1 MMTRPELIRALRRM
15 KAETGSL
22 VCLGCGYE
30 HNCDIKGCA
39 IIRAAA
45 EELERIEAQP
55 VRRGRWVKYE
65 SGGGFWYEC
74 SVCKGDALL
83 KGWGQLDVYLSPYCP
98 HCSAD
103 LREEAAP

>member
-22 VCLGCGYE
+22 VCLGCGHE
-30 HNCDIKGCA
+30 HNCDIQGCA

-55 VRRGRWVKYE
+55 VRRGRWEWNEDDGHCYCTVCGSVSPE
-65 SGGGFWYEC
+65 SDQNGDECDCPNFCPNCGADMSGG
-74 SVCKGDALL
+74 
-83 KGWGQLDVYLSPYCP
+83 
-98 HCSAD
+98 
-103 LREEAAP
+103 